1 MFYLELD
8 IYKTQEY
15 LKEQGCDFSLGAID
29 FIEDEL
35 RWFQETNIP
44 VIDIDLIKGR
54 YEECSLLK
62 FCELMDMEYDNFE
75 VEDMEKWFSNF
86 IDENM
91 SMESYLKTSDNLYKV
106 LGKVNEKTLSEIVR
120 DYCDARNMS
129 YRIIKNNS
137 IVFDWES

>member
-8 IYKTQEY
+8 IYETQEY
-15 LKEQGCDFSLGAID
+15 LKEHGCNFSSGAID

-44 VIDIDLIKGR
+44 IIDIDLIKGR

-62 FCELMDMEYDNFE
+62 FCELMDLEYDNFE
-75 VEDMEKWFSNF
+75 VEDMERWFSDF

-106 LGKVNEKTLSEIVR
+106 LGRVDEKTLSEIVR
-120 DYCDARNMS
+120 DYCDARSMS
-129 YRIIKNNS
+129 YRIINGNN

>member
-8 IYKTQEY
+8 IYETQGY
-15 LKEQGCDFSLGAID
+15 LKKQGCDFSLGAID
-29 FIEDEL
+29 FIGDEL
-35 RWFQETNIP
+35 KWFYEINIP
-44 VIDIDLIKGR
+44 IIDIDLIKGR

-62 FCELMDMEYDNFE
+62 FCELMDLEYDNFE
-75 VEDMEKWFSNF
+75 PEDMERWFSDF

-106 LGKVNEKTLSEIVR
+106 LSKVDERTLSEIVQ
-120 DYCDARNMS
+120 DYCDTRNMN
-129 YRIIKNNS
+129 YRIINGNN